1 MHISVST
8 KGLLKFLGLI
18 LFYATLS
25 AIMAVTLN
33 SKGIIW
39 GGDDAPFHVG
49 RLISLNYSFE
59 HGNLIPSISNSNF
72 RQIGYGI
79 NLFYPWI
86 TIAPIALLFSLF
98 SNPITAFYT
107 GIGIYFFISFFISHI
122 VMVKFSKSF
131 WNAIIFSLFYNLS
144 NYLLIEVLPRTDIAE
159 FIATILLPICFLGLY
174 EVFFRD
180 FHKWNILAIGMSG
193 LLLTHLLSTVI
204 VSSFFIIILL
214 LYVIKSNNYWNRIK
228 ALCKAIFATIC
239 ASAIFLIPFLNEI
252 TFQPYEQPS
261 PYILKGKV
269 LEKIVSASF
278 LNSSIQS
285 TSGNTYNIGVFL
297 IVALIFGLIFFYKF
311 STLYKRIYVLAFL
324 SFFMTTNVFPW
335 SLFQNTP
342 IRVIQFPFRF
352 LMVAT
357 LLASVIA
364 AKLLIMLIDD
374 FNLSKLQFPITIILA
389 AILCG
394 FWISSVHITQQQKMI
409 SKKTQIITSKKIK
422 KRTVYEDYY
431 EQYSPAAA
439 GKFIN
444 STIWHIGK
452 IDKQKITFDPQAKG
466 ESTVFKLGEM
476 PKNTVVELPVIRYKN
491 TELTINGKHAKIST
505 SKNGTVRT
513 KFNQKI
519 KHPKLKVTY
528 KLTNLTIFSAALSF
542 VSWVFLLLGLNN
554 ENKYNWK
561 HMEKSLK
568 NIKYNNSA
576 V

>member
-476 PKNTVVELPVIRYKN
+476 PKNTVDSPL
-491 TELTINGKHAKIST
+491 A
-505 SKNGTVRT
+505 
-513 KFNQKI
+513 
-519 KHPKLKVTY
+519 
-528 KLTNLTIFSAALSF
+528 
-542 VSWVFLLLGLNN
+542 
-554 ENKYNWK
+554 
-561 HMEKSLK
+561 
-568 NIKYNNSA
+568 
-576 V
+576 

>member
-452 IDKQKITFDPQAKG
+452 IDKQKLTFDPQAKG